1 MLVSQ
6 VHASVAAR
14 ESQQEANRGLQGQT
28 VDKSRLQFL
37 ESLDANPEL
46 IEVIIECGVWY
57 SQY

>member
-28 VDKSRLQFL
+28 VAKSRL
-37 ESLDANPEL
+37 
-46 IEVIIECGVWY
+46 
-57 SQY
+57 